1 MIGTPDNIK
10 GYIPQKTITFVASV
24 TPLEFT
30 HIYIILNSLGKKN
43 RKADSDFQI
52 VFLANDE
59 SLS

>member
-30 HIYIILNSLGKKN
+30 HTYISYWIGKKN